1 MEESGDGMA
10 YDSQQANA
18 QAREMLKSLARN
30 DPHYKRNRPHVC
42 SFFAKGECK
51 RGDDCPF
58 RHEAP
63 ESGAAAAAGGNSQ
76 QSIKDRY
83 YGVNDAGAQKIL
95 RAAGEAKGLKTPED
109 KSIVSHPAGARP
121 SFPLLF
127 PEADIRRRC
136 CSSASRPSARTRS
149 GQRCTPPCRP
159 SSRRTCAPSRS

>member
-18 QAREMLKSLARN
+18 QGREMLKNLARN

-51 RGDDCPF
+51 RGDACPF

-63 ESGAAAAAGGNSQ
+63 EAAAGGNSQ

-95 RAAGEAKGLKTPED
+95 KAAGEAKGLKTPED
-109 KSIVSHPAGARP
+109 KSIVSPRTAGT
-121 SFPLLF
+121 SWVF
-127 PEADIRRRC
+127 
-136 CSSASRPSARTRS
+136 S
-149 GQRCTPPCRP
+149 
-159 SSRRTCAPSRS
+159 